1 VLEALV
7 EPETAGDPQS
17 EPKWVRS
24 SLRQLSRRLGEAGHA
39 ASPPTVGRLL
49 RERDYSLR
57 ANSKQE
63 AGKDHPD
70 RGEQFRYLEAQKQAF
85 LAAGKPVIS
94 VDTKKKELVGNFAN
108 AGQSWC
114 QGPERVNT
122 HDFRQDAL
130 GRAVPY
136 GIYDLRRNRGA
147 VYVGESADTPRFA
160 VDAIVAWWRDE
171 GQAAYPEAEEL
182 LVMADSG
189 GSNGCQ
195 PRAWKGQLQEQLAH
209 RLGLTVTVCH
219 YPTGCSKWNPVEHRL
234 FGPISINWAGQ
245 PLRTF
250 ERLVGLIRGTTTRS
264 GLTVRAARLPGE
276 YPTGETLSDPEM
288 ERLQLER
295 HATCPRWNYTIRP
308 HPPAVAAT

>member
-1 VLEALV
+1 
-7 EPETAGDPQS
+7 
-17 EPKWVRS
+17 VRS

-49 RERDYSLR
+49 RDRDYVPR
-57 ANSKQE
+57 VNSKQE
-63 AGKDHPD
+63 AGADHPD

-85 LAAGKPVIS
+85 LSAGQPVIS
-94 VDTKKKELVGNFAN
+94 VDTKKKELIGNFTN
-108 AGQSWC
+108 AGQAWS
-114 QGPERVNT
+114 QGAERVNV
-122 HDFRQDAL
+122 HDFRQEAV

-136 GIYDLRRNRGA
+136 GIYDLRHNRGA

-160 VDAIVAWWRDE
+160 VDAIVAWWQAE
-171 GQAAYPEAEEL
+171 GQAAYPAAEAL
-182 LVMADSG
+182 LVLADSG

-195 PRAWKGQLQEQLAH
+195 PRAWKGQLQEQLAD

-250 ERLVGLIRGTTTRS
+250 ARLLGLIRGTTTRS
-264 GLTVRAARLPGE
+264 GLMVRAERLPGE
-276 YPTGETLSDPEM
+276 YPKGETLSDAEM

-308 HPPAVAAT
+308 RLAAAAAA

>member
-17 EPKWVRS
+17 AQKWVRS
-24 SLRQLSRRLGEAGHA
+24 SLRELSRRLGEAGHG

-49 RERDYSLR
+49 RERDYSPR

-63 AGKDHPD
+63 AGQDHPD

-108 AGQSWC
+108 AGQAWR
-114 QGPERVNT
+114 QGPERVNA

-130 GRAVPY
+130 GRAAPY
-136 GIYDLRRNRGA
+136 GIYDLQRNCGA

-160 VDAIVAWWRDE
+160 VDAIVAWWHDE
-171 GQAAYPEAEEL
+171 GEAAYPEAEEL
-182 LVMADSG
+182 LVLADSG

-195 PRAWKGQLQEQLAH
+195 PRAWKGQLQEQLADQ
-209 RLGLTVTVCH
+209 LGLTVTVCH

-250 ERLVGLIRGTTTRS
+250 ERLVGLIRGTKTQR
-264 GLTVRAARLPGE
+264 GLTVRAERLPGE
-276 YPTGETLSDPEM
+276 YPTGETLTDREM

-308 HPPAVAAT
+308 RQTAVAPT

>member
-1 VLEALV
+1 M

-17 EPKWVRS
+17 EQKWRRS

-49 RERDYSLR
+49 RERHYSLR
-57 ANSKQE
+57 SNSKQE

-108 AGQSWC
+108 AGQSWR

-136 GIYDLRRNRGA
+136 GIYDLHRNRGA

-195 PRAWKGQLQEQLAH
+195 PRAWKGQLQEQLAN

-264 GLTVRAARLPGE
+264 GLSVRAARLPGE

-288 ERLQLER
+288 ERLQLEH

-308 HPPAVAAT
+308 HPPAMAAT

>member
-1 VLEALV
+1 
-7 EPETAGDPQS
+7 
-17 EPKWVRS
+17 VRS
-24 SLRQLSRRLGEAGHA
+24 SLRALSQRLGEAGHGV
-39 ASPPTVGRLL
+39 SPPTVGRLL

-63 AGKDHPD
+63 AGADHPD

-114 QGPERVNT
+114 QGPERVNA

-130 GRAVPY
+130 GRAAPY
-136 GIYDLRRNRGA
+136 GIYDLHRNRGA

-171 GQAAYPEAEEL
+171 GQAAYPAAAEL
-182 LVMADSG
+182 LVLADSG

-195 PRAWKGQLQEQLAH
+195 PRAWKGQLQAQLADQ
-209 RLGLTVTVCH
+209 LGLTVTVCH

-250 ERLVGLIRGTTTRS
+250 ERLVGLIRGTKTQS
-264 GLTVRAARLPGE
+264 GLTVRAERLPGE
-276 YPTGETLSDPEM
+276 YPTGETLTDPEM
-288 ERLQLER
+288 GRLQLER
-295 HATCPRWNYTIRP
+295 HVTCPRWNYTIRP
-308 HPPAVAAT
+308 RPTAVAAT